1 MERSTEQEFCDSLE
15 IALMMMLNADNNED
29 EDDDFYDDEG
39 NNPKTEMNTH
49 CLKSKCIKGATRT
62 K

>member
-1 MERSTEQEFCDSLE
+1 
-15 IALMMMLNADNNED
+15 MMMLNADNNED
-29 EDDDFYDDEG
+29 EDDEGDDFYDDEG